1 VLTPLQQR
9 IARLVASLPEA
20 EGFALAGA
28 GALVVHGYIDRQTRD
43 LDYFTTPRRQAQ
55 VQQLGAALERALTKV
70 GVSSQRLR
78 DLPTFVQLV
87 VGREPDRC
95 EVDVAIDC
103 RALQPETTALGPTLA
118 PKELAANKVPAIFD
132 RAEPRDFTD
141 VDAVTRV
148 YPLAD
153 LVELAERKDTG
164 FHRPRFMQALASFQ
178 RFTPQDLR
186 VDPDEHR
193 HLARV
198 VEGWRRQIERSLE
211 RDTGLGHDGPGL

>member
-1 VLTPLQQR
+1 MLTPLQER

-43 LDYFTTPRRQAQ
+43 LDYFTTPARQAQ
-55 VQQLGAALERALTKV
+55 VQRLGAALERALAEE
-70 GVSSQRLR
+70 GIRSHRLR
-78 DLPTFVQLV
+78 DLPTFVRLV

-95 EVDVAIDC
+95 EVDVAIDY
-103 RALQPETTALGPTLA
+103 RALQPETTALGTTLA
-118 PKELAANKVPAIFD
+118 PKELAANKVLAIFD

-141 VDAVTRV
+141 LDAVTRV

-164 FHRPRFMQALASFQ
+164 FDRPRFVEALASFR
-178 RFTPQDLR
+178 RFTPEDLR
-186 VDPDEHR
+186 VGPDEHR
-193 HLARV
+193 RLARV

-211 RDTGLGHDGPGL
+211 RDTGLGYDGPGL